1 MDRSQL
7 TRRHVSAIPKFMR
20 CLLARTVLFCI
31 LLAAASP
38 LFAQQAPENF
48 RWIDFHSPKDQ
59 DVVVWVTRSLAVGD
73 WTAIR
78 EIAVEYDAALVV
90 TTNRATPQSPPNTDA
105 FTVWSASLTEHTATP
120 LIRGVNLRWQDWM
133 RFSDDAPY
141 ELAVLYDDCRDCIAN
156 TYFTAFHYDVK
167 THNWL
172 ARWIRNGQGV
182 PMFSANTPPGVDW
195 TQAYAVFA
203 EGNGREYLVTWS
215 HFDYASKKPSDD
227 FIYRYDQDPVSGLD
241 RTQPLSGQSATDM
254 KMRICR
260 GQDAVA
266 GLSRGQDSEICQKL
280 LPPTERKPV
289 TTPPANN
296 RGKMGLPGA
305 RH

>member
-1 MDRSQL
+1 MRRIAILGIVLIAVSL
-7 TRRHVSAIPKFMR
+7 TSA
-20 CLLARTVLFCI
+20 
-31 LLAAASP
+31 SS

-48 RWIDFHSPKDQ
+48 RWIDFHSQKDQ

-90 TTNRATPQSPPNTDA
+90 TTDRATPQSPPNTDS
-105 FTVWSASLTEHTATP
+105 FTVWSASLTEHTAMP
-120 LIRGVNLRWQDWM
+120 LMRGVNLRWQDWM
-133 RFSDDAPY
+133 RFADDAPY
-141 ELAVLYDDCRDCIAN
+141 ELSVLYDDCRDCIAN

-172 ARWIRNGQGV
+172 ARWIRNSQGV

-227 FIYRYDQDPVSGLD
+227 FMYRYDQDPVSGLD
-241 RTQPLSGQSATDM
+241 RTQPLAGQSATDM

-260 GQDAVA
+260 GQDAVT
-266 GLSRGQDSEICQKL
+266 GLSRGQDSEVCQKL
-280 LPPTERKPV
+280 LPPT
-289 TTPPANN
+289 
-296 RGKMGLPGA
+296 
-305 RH
+305 

>member
-1 MDRSQL
+1 
-7 TRRHVSAIPKFMR
+7 MR

-133 RFSDDAPY
+133 RLSDDAP
-141 ELAVLYDDCRDCIAN
+141 
-156 TYFTAFHYDVK
+156 
-167 THNWL
+167 
-172 ARWIRNGQGV
+172 
-182 PMFSANTPPGVDW
+182 
-195 TQAYAVFA
+195 
-203 EGNGREYLVTWS
+203 
-215 HFDYASKKPSDD
+215 
-227 FIYRYDQDPVSGLD
+227 
-241 RTQPLSGQSATDM
+241 
-254 KMRICR
+254 
-260 GQDAVA
+260 
-266 GLSRGQDSEICQKL
+266 
-280 LPPTERKPV
+280 
-289 TTPPANN
+289 
-296 RGKMGLPGA
+296 
-305 RH
+305 